1 MRACYT
7 ELQNYS
13 GEQNYVY
20 LSRMPHREDLFEI
33 ILNLDLWFEI
43 FYFFFI
49 FDSGHLSVQWT
60 HKCNI
65 AKGNYI
71 ICVKLL

>member
-43 FYFFFI
+43 FYFFLFLTLVI
-49 FDSGHLSVQWT
+49 FLFSGPINAILLEE
-60 HKCNI
+60 
-65 AKGNYI
+65 I
-71 ICVKLL
+71 ISFV

>member
-43 FYFFFI
+43 FYFFLFLTLVI
-49 FDSGHLSVQWT
+49 LLFSGPI
-60 HKCNI
+60 NAI
-65 AKGNYI
+65 
-71 ICVKLL
+71 LLEEIKSFV